1 MKEFENMI
9 VGSKDEFEILQN
21 SRELLQFDDE
31 E

>member
-1 MKEFENMI
+1 MKDFDNVI
-9 VGSKDEFEILQN
+9 VGSKDEYEILQN